1 MLRGLARVLSGLG
14 LAKRS
19 AWPRLLM
26 DDTRTQKMATPF
38 KTPSALSLAKLITLL
53 IILAVVVIAYGSW
66 FTVDQGERGVHLRN
80 GRIVGTAAPG
90 MGFKVPLMDKIVK
103 ISTQTHTV
111 SYERL
116 QAYSRDQQPATIRA
130 SVTFRVPED
139 KVAEVY
145 ANFKSLD
152 LMVNR
157 LVDRAVPTQVENIF
171 GQYTAISAVQERVKF
186 VLDVTNAI
194 KEAVQGPIEI
204 SSVQI
209 ENIDFSSAYEKSV
222 EDRMRAEVEVQTQ
235 KQNLEKERVSAQI
248 AVTKAQAEADSQLAR
263 AKAEA
268 EGIRIKGE
276 AEADAIKSRAEALA
290 QNKDLIELTK
300 AEKWNGELPSTMLPN
315 STLPFFDTKK

>member
-1 MLRGLARVLSGLG
+1 
-14 LAKRS
+14 
-19 AWPRLLM
+19 
-26 DDTRTQKMATPF
+26 MATQLRAPAVGIAKIVPF
-38 KTPSALSLAKLITLL
+38 LVLLAI
-53 IILAVVVIAYGSW
+53 VVVAYGSW

-80 GRIVGTAAPG
+80 GRIIGTAEPG
-90 MGFKVPLMDKIVK
+90 LGFKMPLIDKIVK

-111 SYERL
+111 SYSKL

-139 KVAEVY
+139 KVAQVY
-145 ANFKSLD
+145 ANFMNIDS
-152 LMVNR
+152 MVNR

-186 VLDVTNAI
+186 VMDVTDAI
-194 KEAVQGPIEI
+194 KKAVQGPIEI

-209 ENIDFSSAYEKSV
+209 ENIDFSNAYEKSV

-268 EGIRIKGE
+268 EAIRIKGE
-276 AEADAIKSRAEALA
+276 AEAAAIKSRAAALA
-290 QNKDLIELTK
+290 QNKDLVELTK
-300 AEKWNGELPSTMLPN
+300 AEKWDGKLPQTMLPN
-315 STLPFFDTKK
+315 STLPFFDTHK

>member
-1 MLRGLARVLSGLG
+1 
-14 LAKRS
+14 
-19 AWPRLLM
+19 
-26 DDTRTQKMATPF
+26 MATPL
-38 KTPSALSLAKLITLL
+38 KVQRLSMGKFIAGIIVLA
-53 IILAVVVIAYGSW
+53 IIVIAYGSW

-80 GRIVGTAAPG
+80 GRIVGTAGPG
-90 MGFKVPLMDKIVK
+90 LGLKVPLIDKIVK

-111 SYERL
+111 SYQRL

-130 SVTFRVPED
+130 SVTFRVPQD

-145 ANFKSLD
+145 ANFKSID
-152 LMVNR
+152 AMVNR

-186 VLDVTNAI
+186 VFDVTNAI
-194 KEAVQGPIEI
+194 KAAVKGPIEI

-268 EGIRIKGE
+268 EAIRIKGE
-276 AEADAIKSRAEALA
+276 AEAAAIKSRANALA
-290 QNKDLIELTK
+290 QNKELIELTK
-300 AEKWNGELPSTMLPN
+300 AEKWDGQLPQTMLPN
-315 STLPFFDTKK
+315 TTLPFFNTHP